1 MYIGPIQT
9 GDKVKKVYV
18 SMIADLL
25 HAGHINILNKAKK
38 YGDVTV
44 GLLTSTAINE
54 LNDTVYLKYQ
64 QRADVVKSLSMVVDV
79 VPQESA
85 SYKDNLTKIKPDFV
99 VHGDDWKDGKQSKY
113 RQEVI
118 DLLSEWGGE
127 LIEVKYSSDIS
138 DKNLKN
144 QLMKLGVTTVH
155 RLGRLRQLIKN
166 KPIVRILEAHNALSA
181 LIAENT
187 VVERNGENVSFDG
200 IWSSSLTDS
209 TAKGKPDIEAID
221 MTSRIN
227 AVNDVFEVTTKP
239 MIFDADTG
247 GKTEHFEFTV
257 KSLERTGVSAVV
269 IEDKTGL
276 KKNSLFGND
285 VTQTQDSIENFCN
298 KISRGKTAQI
308 SDDFMII
315 ARIESLILEA
325 GMEDALIRAE
335 AYIKAGA
342 DGIMIHSR
350 HKDPAEIM
358 EFMQK
363 FRVTDTITPVLVVPT
378 SFNAVTV
385 EEFIDMGVN
394 VVVTANHMLRAA
406 YPAMLNVAKSVL
418 ENGRSLEAEPNCMSI
433 KEILEFIPGTK

>member
-1 MYIGPIQT
+1 M
-9 GDKVKKVYV
+9 KKVYV

-25 HAGHINILNKAKK
+25 HAGHIKILEEAAKH
-38 YGDVTV
+38 GRVTV

-54 LNDTVYLKYQ
+54 LNDTAYLDYQ
-64 QRADVVKSLSMVVDV
+64 QRSDVIKNLTMVSDI
-79 VPQESA
+79 VPQENA
-85 SYKDNLTKIKPDFV
+85 SYKENLIKIKPDYV
-99 VHGDDWKDGKQSKY
+99 VHGDDWIDGKQSKY

-118 DLLSEWGGE
+118 DLLGEWDGE
-127 LIEVKYSSDIS
+127 LIEVEYSADIS

-155 RLGRLRQLIKN
+155 RLGCLRQLIKN

-227 AVNDVFEVTTKP
+227 AVNDIFEVTTKP

-285 VTQTQDSIENFCN
+285 VKQTQDSIENFCN
-298 KISRGKTAQI
+298 KIARGKAAQL
-308 SDDFMII
+308 SDDFMIV

-325 GMEDALIRAE
+325 GMEDALTRAE
-335 AYIKAGA
+335 AYIKSGA

-363 FRVTDTITPVLVVPT
+363 FRAKDQNTPVVVVPT

-406 YPAMLNVAKSVL
+406 YPAMLGVAKSVL

-433 KEILEFIPGTK
+433 NEILEFIPGTK

>member
-1 MYIGPIQT
+1 M
-9 GDKVKKVYV
+9 KKVYV
-18 SMIADLL
+18 SLIADLV
-25 HAGHINILNKAKK
+25 HAGHINVLKEAAK
-38 YGDVTV
+38 YGEVTV
-44 GLLTSTAINE
+44 GLLTSVAISE
-54 LNDTVYLKYQ
+54 LNDSAYLKYQ
-64 QRADVVKSLSMVVDV
+64 QREEVLSNLSMVAKV
-79 VPQESA
+79 VEQKTA
-85 SYKDNLTKIKPDFV
+85 SYKDNLLQLKPDFV
-99 VHGDDWKDGKQSKY
+99 VHGDDWVSGKKSKY
-113 RQEVI
+113 RDEVVE
-118 DLLSEWGGE
+118 LLSQWGGE
-127 LIEVKYSSDIS
+127 LVEVGYSSDIS

-144 QLMKLGVTTVH
+144 QLMKLGITTVH
-155 RLGRLRQLIKN
+155 RLGSLRKLIQN

-187 VVERNGENVSFDG
+187 SVERNGEEVSFDG
-200 IWSSSLTDS
+200 VWSSSLTDS

-227 AVNDVFEVTTKP
+227 AVNDIFEVTTKP

-247 GKTEHFEFTV
+247 GKIEHFEFTV

-285 VTQTQDSIENFCN
+285 VAQSQDSVENFSD
-298 KISRGKTAQI
+298 KIARGKAAQI
-308 SDDFMII
+308 SDDFMIV

-325 GMEDALIRAE
+325 GMEDALMRAK
-335 AYIKAGA
+335 AYINAGA
-342 DGIMIHSR
+342 DAIMIHSR

-363 FRVTDTITPVLVVPT
+363 FRAIDTKTPVVVVPT
-378 SFNAVTV
+378 SFNGVTV
-385 EEFIDMGVN
+385 EEFVEMGVN

-406 YPAMLNVAKSVL
+406 YPAMLKVANSVL
-418 ENGRSLEAEPNCMSI
+418 ENGRSLEAEPDCMAI

>member
-1 MYIGPIQT
+1 M
-9 GDKVKKVYV
+9 KKVYV

-25 HAGHINILNKAKK
+25 HAGHINILNEASK
-38 YGDVTV
+38 YGKVTV

-54 LNDTVYLKYQ
+54 LNDTAYLKYQ
-64 QRADVVKSLSMVVDV
+64 QRLDVVSSLSMVPNVI
-79 VPQESA
+79 PQEDA
-85 SYKDNLTKIKPDFV
+85 SYKENLLKIKPDYV
-99 VHGDDWKDGKQSKY
+99 VHGDDWQEGKQSKY

-118 DLLSEWGGE
+118 DLLAEWGGE
-127 LIEVKYSSDIS
+127 LIEVEYSSEIS

-155 RLGRLRQLIKN
+155 RLGRLRSLIKN

-187 VVERNGENVSFDG
+187 VVERNGESVSFDG
-200 IWSSSLTDS
+200 VWSSSLTDS

-269 IEDKTGL
+269 IADKTGL

-285 VTQTQDSIENFCN
+285 VAQTQDSVENFSD
-298 KISRGKTAQI
+298 KISRGKAAQVG
-308 SDDFMII
+308 DDFMIV

-325 GMEDALIRAE
+325 GMEDALMRAE
-335 AYIKAGA
+335 AYINAGA
-342 DGIMIHSR
+342 DAIMIHSR

-358 EFMQK
+358 EFMLK
-363 FRVTDTITPVLVVPT
+363 FRATDDKTPVVVVPT
-378 SFNAVTV
+378 SFNGVTV
-385 EEFIDMGVN
+385 EEFAEMGVN

-406 YPAMLNVAKSVL
+406 YPAMLKVANSVL
-418 ENGRSLEAEPNCMSI
+418 ENGRSLEAEPDCMSI

>member
-1 MYIGPIQT
+1 M
-9 GDKVKKVYV
+9 KKVYV

-25 HAGHINILNKAKK
+25 HAGHINILKEAEK
-38 YGDVTV
+38 YGDITV

-54 LNDTVYLKYQ
+54 LNDTAYLKYQ
-64 QRADVVKSLSMVVDV
+64 QRFDVINSLSMVSSIVS
-79 VPQESA
+79 QEDA
-85 SYKDNLTKIKPDFV
+85 SYKENLLKMKPDYV
-99 VHGDDWKDGKQSKY
+99 VHGDDWKGGKQSKY

-127 LIEVKYSSDIS
+127 LIEVEYSSDIS

-155 RLGRLRQLIKN
+155 RLGRLRSLIKN

-187 VVERNGENVSFDG
+187 VVERNGEDVSFDG
-200 IWSSSLTDS
+200 VWSSSLTDS

-285 VTQTQDSIENFCN
+285 VSQTQDSIENFCD
-298 KISRGKTAQI
+298 KISRGKAAQI
-308 SDDFMII
+308 SDDFMIV

-350 HKDPAEIM
+350 HKDPTEIM

-363 FRVTDTITPVLVVPT
+363 FRATDTITPVVVVPT
-378 SFNAVTV
+378 SFNSVTV
-385 EEFIDMGVN
+385 EEFIEMGVN

-418 ENGRSLEAEPNCMSI
+418 ENGRSLEAEPDCMSI

>member
-1 MYIGPIQT
+1 MSIQ
-9 GDKVKKVYV
+9 KKVYV
-18 SMIADLL
+18 SMVADLL
-25 HAGHINILNKAKK
+25 HAGHIKVLKEASK
-38 YGDVTV
+38 YGEVIV

-64 QRADVVKSLSMVVDV
+64 QRFDVINSLSMVSNVIPQVD
-79 VPQESA
+79 A
-85 SYKDNLTKIKPDFV
+85 SYQKNLLKIKPDFV
-99 VHGDDWKDGKQSKY
+99 VHGDDWEDGKQSKY
-113 RQEVI
+113 RQETI
-118 DLLSEWGGE
+118 DMLKIWGGQ
-127 LIEVKYSSDIS
+127 LIEVEYSADIS

-155 RLGRLRQLIKN
+155 RLGRLRQIIKN

-187 VVERNGENVSFDG
+187 VIERNGESISFDG
-200 IWSSSLTDS
+200 VWSSSLTDS

-227 AVNDVFEVTTKP
+227 AVNDIFEVTTKP

-285 VTQTQDSIENFCN
+285 VQQTQDSVENFCD
-298 KISRGKTAQI
+298 KIQKGKMAQI

-315 ARIESLILEA
+315 ARIESLILES
-325 GMEDALIRAE
+325 GMEDALMRAK
-335 AYIKAGA
+335 AYIEAGA

-350 HKDPAEIM
+350 LKDPSEIM
-358 EFMQK
+358 YFMQE
-363 FRVTDTITPVLVVPT
+363 FRLTDKITPVVVVPT
-378 SFNAVTV
+378 SFNSVTI
-385 EEFIDMGVN
+385 EEFISMGVN

-406 YPAMLNVAKSVL
+406 YPAMLKVAISVL
-418 ENGRSLEAEPNCMSI
+418 ENGRSLEAEPDCMSI
-433 KEILEFIPGTK
+433 KDILDFIPGTK

>member
-1 MYIGPIQT
+1 M
-9 GDKVKKVYV
+9 KKVYV

-25 HAGHINILNKAKK
+25 HAGHINILKEAEK
-38 YGDVTV
+38 YGDITV

-54 LNDTVYLKYQ
+54 LNDTAYLKYQ
-64 QRADVVKSLSMVVDV
+64 QRFDVINSLSMVSSIVS
-79 VPQESA
+79 QEDA
-85 SYKDNLTKIKPDFV
+85 SYKENLLKMKPDYV
-99 VHGDDWKDGKQSKY
+99 VHGDDWKGGKQSKY

-127 LIEVKYSSDIS
+127 LIEVEYSSDIS

-155 RLGRLRQLIKN
+155 RLGRLRSLIKN

-187 VVERNGENVSFDG
+187 VVERNGEDVSFDG
-200 IWSSSLTDS
+200 VWSSSLTDS

-247 GKTEHFEFTV
+247 GKIEHFEFTV

-285 VTQTQDSIENFCN
+285 VSQTQDSIENFCD
-298 KISRGKTAQI
+298 KISRGKAAQI
-308 SDDFMII
+308 SDDFMIV

-325 GMEDALIRAE
+325 GMEDALIRAK

-342 DGIMIHSR
+342 DGVMIHSR

-363 FRVTDTITPVLVVPT
+363 FRATDAITPVVVVPT
-378 SFNAVTV
+378 SFNSVTV
-385 EEFIDMGVN
+385 EEFIEMGVN

-418 ENGRSLEAEPNCMSI
+418 ENGRSLEAEPDCMSI